1 MVSIKDVA
9 KESGY
14 SVATVSAVLRN
25 SDKELG
31 IKPSTSEKILKAAE
45 KLGYVKSN
53 IALEMK
59 KGYTKTFVHLRPKH
73 GYEYLGAAMNQA
85 EFKAMH
91 HDYSIRNIIYES
103 DDREKMRGLLDKII
117 SIRPA
122 ALITCADPGPNK
134 KMIMDYCSK
143 YHLAHVSIDFNDPD
157 VDIRIVTDDHA
168 GIGTAVD
175 HLVSHGHTCIAHA
188 TDTLIA
194 QYADVRFRAFQDAV
208 KRNGLKF
215 DESICYHDYYTP
227 QNYPAL
233 TGYAERIMAMKNRPS
248 AIVCGSDHIAVK
260 LMMILMQLGVRIP
273 DDISIIG
280 YGGISASKL
289 TIPQLTTIRQPFE
302 EMAETAVEEL
312 MKFIRKEPYRKHLV
326 IDPMLIPGGTTAS
339 IRKKNSTKTGK

>member
-9 KESGY
+9 KEAGY

-59 KGYTKTFVHLRPKH
+59 KGYTKTFIFLRPKN
-73 GYEYLGAAMNQA
+73 GYEYLNSAMYQA
-85 EFKAMH
+85 EFKAMR
-91 HDYSIRNIIYES
+91 HDYSIRNIIFDS
-103 DDREKMRGLLDKII
+103 DDGNKMRDLLDKII
-117 SIRPA
+117 SVRPA
-122 ALITCADPGPNK
+122 ALITCMDPGPNK
-134 KMIMDYCSK
+134 RLIMDYCAK
-143 YHLAHVSIDFNDPD
+143 YHLAHVSLDFNDPD
-157 VDIRIVTDDHA
+157 SDIRVITDDHA

-175 HLVSHGHTCIAHA
+175 HLVSLGHTRIAHA

-208 KRNGLKF
+208 KRNGLEF
-215 DESICYHDYYTP
+215 DDSICYHDYYTP
-227 QNYPAL
+227 RNHPAL
-233 TGYAERIMAMKNRPS
+233 IGYIERIMAMKDRPT
-248 AIVCGSDHIAVK
+248 AIVCGSDNIAVK
-260 LMMILMQLGVRIP
+260 LLMILMQLGIRIP
-273 DDISIIG
+273 DDISVIG

-289 TIPQLTTIRQPFE
+289 TVPPLTTIRQPFE

-312 MKFIRKEPYRKHLV
+312 MKYLRKETYRNHLV
-326 IDPMLIPGGTTAS
+326 IDPMLIPGGTAADPQVKT
-339 IRKKNSTKTGK
+339 KKI